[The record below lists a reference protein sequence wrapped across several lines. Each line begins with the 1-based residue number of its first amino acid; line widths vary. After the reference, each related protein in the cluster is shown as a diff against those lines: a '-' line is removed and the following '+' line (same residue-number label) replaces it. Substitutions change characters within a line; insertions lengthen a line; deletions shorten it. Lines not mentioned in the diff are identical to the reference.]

1 MPVRIQP
8 EPFDAGAELMAL
20 TSGRAE
26 IGASV
31 TFVGQVRDLS
41 GGEKLH
47 TMTLEHYPAMAQ
59 AELERIEAEARTRF
73 DVQDIEIIHRFG
85 DLTPGDPIVLVIA
98 TSASR
103 QPAFDAANFIMDFL
117 KTNAPFW
124 KKEHGE
130 DSSHWVEA
138 RKSDDAATEK
148 WQRR

>member
-8 EPFDAGAELMAL
+8 EVFDAGAELVKL
-20 TSGRAE
+20 TNGRPD

-31 TFVGQVRDLS
+31 TFVGQVREMSS
-41 GGEKLH
+41 GNSLH

-59 AELERIEAEARTRF
+59 AELERIESEAKGRF
-73 DVQDIEIIHRFG
+73 DIQDVEIIHRFG
-85 DLTPGDPIVLVIA
+85 DLSPGDPIVLVIA

-124 KKEHGE
+124 KKEHAADG
-130 DSSHWVEA
+130 SHWVDA
-138 RKSDDAATEK
+138 KSSDDAATQR
-148 WQRR
+148 WQK

>member
-1 MPVRIQP
+1 MTVRIQA

-20 TSGRAE
+20 TSSRAD

-31 TFVGQVRDLS
+31 TFVGQVRELS
-41 GGEKLH
+41 GGGRLH

-59 AELERIEAEARTRF
+59 AELERIEAEARQRF
-73 DVQDIEIIHRFG
+73 EVQDIAVVHRFG
-85 DLTPGDPIVLVIA
+85 DLHPGDPIVLVIA

-124 KKEHGE
+124 KKEHG
-130 DSSHWVEA
+130 DAGSGWVEA
-138 RKSDDAATEK
+138 RKSDDAATDK

>member
-20 TSGRAE
+20 TSGRPD

-31 TFVGQVRDLS
+31 TFVGQVRELS
-41 GGEKLH
+41 GGTTLH

-59 AELERIEAEARTRF
+59 AELERIEAEARARF
-73 DVQDIEIIHRFG
+73 DIQDIEIIHRFG
-85 DLTPGDPIVLVIA
+85 DLAPGDPIVLVIA

-124 KKEHGE
+124 KKEHAADG
-130 DSSHWVEA
+130 SHWVDA
-138 RKSDDAATEK
+138 KSSDDAAT
-148 WQRR
+148 RRWDR